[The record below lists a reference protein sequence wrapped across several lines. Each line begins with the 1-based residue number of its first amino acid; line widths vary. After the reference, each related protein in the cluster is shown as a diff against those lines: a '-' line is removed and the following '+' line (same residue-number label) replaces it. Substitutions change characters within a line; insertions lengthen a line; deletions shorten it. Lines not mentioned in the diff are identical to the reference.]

1 MKLHLSMRLLRPA
14 LRWSIGSLLLTAWL
28 SLCATPCTGAALD
41 EFDSK
46 HYTVRTNGSRT
57 SAAEFAKH
65 MDGVFDEY
73 ARRFRTFG
81 KQHGERMPLYLFKTQ
96 DDYLAFMKK
105 HGIDASA
112 TGGIFFIRPDL
123 RGLATWIDDRPQWI
137 TLETIQHEGFH
148 QFAYAHIG
156 TRLPLWANEG
166 LAEYFGDGILV
177 GGKLRVGISNGRR
190 IEAVKNAIADRK
202 IIDFDT
208 LMNMQQGQWHL
219 NLVRDRES
227 ARLQYDQAWSMIYF
241 LIHGEDGR
249 YREAFEKYL
258 SLVAKGSQSKEAFK
272 TAFGAADTATFRRQW
287 ELFASRMEPDALDTA
302 VSRMR
307 FLAQG
312 LLVLQERREPAPMS
326 TNELRQRL
334 TALGFRASR
343 IENGIRTEVSA
354 NDASLYMFQ
363 KDNGSHGTFEILSPQ
378 QASHPPRVTATGLSP
393 QPVLIWTRDA
403 SGQLMP
409 EVSFKE

>member
-1 MKLHLSMRLLRPA
+1 MHFLSTILRCPAALSRGAWLLVLCLLPA
-14 LRWSIGSLLLTAWL
+14 L
-28 SLCATPCTGAALD
+28 ATPVQAVTLT
-41 EFDSK
+41 EFNSK
-46 HYTVRTNGSRT
+46 HYVIRTNA
-57 SAAEFAKH
+57 SAEKAQEIGRH

-81 KQHGERMPLYLFKTQ
+81 KRESERMPLYLFKTQ
-96 DDYLAFMKK
+96 NDYLAFMKK
-105 HGIDASA
+105 SGIDANA
-112 TGGIFFIRPDL
+112 TGGIFFIRPDI

-148 QFAYAHIG
+148 QFAYSHIG

-177 GGKLRVGISNGRR
+177 GGTLRIGISNGRR
-190 IEAVKNAIADRK
+190 IEAIKNAIRDRK

-208 LMNMQQGQWHL
+208 LMNMQQGQWHM
-219 NLVRDRES
+219 NLVRDREN
-227 ARLQYDQAWSMIYF
+227 ARLQYDQSWSMIYF
-241 LIHGEDGR
+241 LIHGEEGR

-258 SLVAKGSQSKEAFK
+258 TLVAKGSDSKAAFK
-272 TAFGAADTATFRRQW
+272 LAFGAEDTSNFRRQW
-287 ELFASRMEPDALDTA
+287 ERFASNMQPDALDTA

-312 LLVLQERREPAPMS
+312 LLVLQERREPAPLS

-334 TALGFRASR
+334 MALGFRASR

-363 KDNGSHGTFEILSPQ
+363 KDNGGFGTFEILTPQ
-378 QASHPPRVTATGLSP
+378 QASHPPRVTAAGLSP
-393 QPVLIWTRDA
+393 QPVLVWSRDA
-403 SGQLMP
+403 NGQLMP
-409 EVSFKE
+409 EVSFRD

>member
-1 MKLHLSMRLLRPA
+1 MNTHHSIVKSPRPVS
-14 LRWSIGSLLLTAWL
+14 WSITSLMFIMLF
-28 SLCATPCTGAALD
+28 SLPSPLAADSLE

-46 HYTVRTNGSRT
+46 HYTVRTNASRI
-57 SAAEFAKH
+57 AASEFARH

-81 KQHGERMPLYLFKTQ
+81 KHNAQRMPLYLFKTQ
-96 DDYLAFMKK
+96 NDYLTFMKK
-105 HGIDASA
+105 NAIDANA
-112 TGGIFFIRPDL
+112 TGGIFFIRPNI
-123 RGLATWIDDRPQWI
+123 RGLATWIEDRPQWI

-177 GGKLRVGISNGRR
+177 GGRLRVGIANGRR
-190 IEAVKNAIADRK
+190 IEAIKNAIRDRK
-202 IIDFDT
+202 IIDFDV

-219 NLVRDRES
+219 NLVRDREG
-227 ARLQYDQAWSMIYF
+227 ARLQYDQSWSMIYF

-258 SLVAKGSQSKEAFK
+258 SLVAKGTDGKQAF
-272 TAFGAADTATFRRQW
+272 TLAFGVQDTSTFRRQW

-312 LLVLQERREPAPMS
+312 LLVLQQRREPPPMS

-343 IENGIRTEVSA
+343 IENGIRTEVTA

-363 KDNGSHGTFEILSPQ
+363 RDNGSHGTFEILSPQ

-393 QPVLIWTRDA
+393 QPVLVWTRDA

>member
-1 MKLHLSMRLLRPA
+1 MNAHLPNSPSRLTTS
-14 LRWSIGSLLLTAWL
+14 WSIGSLVVLFLLLLASPAGA
-28 SLCATPCTGAALD
+28 SLE

-46 HYTVRTNGSRT
+46 HYTVRTNASRGV
-57 SAAEFAKH
+57 AAEFARH

-81 KQHGERMPLYLFKTQ
+81 KQNVVRMPLYLFRTQ
-96 DDYLAFMKK
+96 SDYLAFMKK
-105 HGIDASA
+105 NGIDANA
-112 TGGIFFIRPDL
+112 TGGIFFIRPDI
-123 RGLATWIDDRPQWI
+123 RGLATWIEDRPQWI

-177 GGKLRVGISNGRR
+177 GGKLRVGVANGRR
-190 IEAVKNAIADRK
+190 IEAIKNAIRDRK

-208 LMNMQQGQWHL
+208 LMNMQQGQWHM
-219 NLVRDRES
+219 NLVRDREG
-227 ARLQYDQAWSMIYF
+227 ARLQYDQSWSMIYF

-258 SLVAKGSQSKEAFK
+258 SLVAKGTEGKQAFRL
-272 TAFGAADTATFRRQW
+272 AFGAEDASTFRRQW
-287 ELFASRMEPDALDTA
+287 EIFASRMEPDSLDTA

-312 LLVLQERREPAPMS
+312 LLVLQQRREPPPLS

-343 IENGIRTEVSA
+343 VENGIRTEVSA
-354 NDASLYMFQ
+354 HDASLYMFQ
-363 KDNGSHGTFEILSPQ
+363 KDNGSHGMFEILSPQ
-378 QASHPPRVTATGLSP
+378 QASHPPRVTAAGISP
-393 QPVLIWTRDA
+393 QPVLVWTRDVN
-403 SGQLMP
+403 GQLMP
-409 EVSFKE
+409 EVSFRE